1 MIKLRIG
8 VDATFSPNGGSLGH
22 LLAFIEEFS
31 KILPK
36 ADLIL
41 FVRKENLEIL
51 GEDIIRNCSL
61 RIVKSA
67 SWGNLSRILWGQFIL
82 PISAKVN
89 DIDVLFC
96 PGNFSPIF
104 KTTKIK
110 SQWIATIG
118 PFVEEVYSGLSL
130 LEKVLMTINKYL
142 ILVSGK
148 TSNIVIHESGF
159 SKELFLRNYNFCPEE
174 QFLIECGKDNFFEP
188 NTDATG
194 IVGDLASISSKDLL
208 CVSHLYPYKN
218 IERLLTAFNE
228 YKLRSHDTAKLY
240 IAGKAA
246 FPGYYASIKALVV
259 ELDLGGDVFFCGM
272 VSRDM
277 LRFAY
282 SSCRLFVFPSL
293 CESSG
298 YTLIEAMSC
307 GSPVLASNTTAMPFT
322 CGSAA
327 EYFDAYDSNDLL
339 LKMESLLLN
348 DAKLEEMR
356 RQSLSRA
363 SQMIDYEEATA
374 QFLGIVD
381 TVRHKLNGKG
391 NSV

>member
-1 MIKLRIG
+1 MKIG
-8 VDATFSPNGGSLGH
+8 VDATFTPNGGSLGH
-22 LLAFIEEFS
+22 LVAFIGEFS

-36 ADLIL
+36 PDLIL

-51 GEDIIRNCSL
+51 GEDIIKSCSL

-67 SWGNLSRILWGQFIL
+67 SWGNLSRILWGQCVL
-82 PISAKVN
+82 PISAKLN
-89 DIDVLFC
+89 AIDVLFC

-104 KTTKIK
+104 KSTRIK

-118 PFVEEVYSGLSL
+118 PFVDEVYSGLTF
-130 LEKVLMTINKYL
+130 LEKVSMTINKYL

-148 TSNIVIHESGF
+148 TSNVVIHESGF
-159 SKELFLRNYNFCPEE
+159 SKELFLRDYKFCPDE
-174 QFLIECGKDNFFEP
+174 QFLIECGKDNFFKP
-188 NTDATG
+188 NSDTTG

-218 IERLLTAFNE
+218 IERLLTAFKE
-228 YKLRSHDTAKLY
+228 YKVRSDDNAKLY
-240 IAGKAA
+240 LAGKAA
-246 FPGYYASIKALVV
+246 FPAYYESLKELVI
-259 ELDLGGDVFFCGM
+259 ELDLDGDVIFCGM

-282 SSCRLFVFPSL
+282 STCRLFVFPSL

-307 GSPVLASNTTAMPFT
+307 GAPVLASNTTAMPFT

-327 EYFDAYDSNDLL
+327 EYFEAYDSNDLH

-348 DAKLEEMR
+348 NYKLKDLR
-356 RQSLSRA
+356 RRSLLRA
-363 SQMIDYEEATA
+363 SQMIDYGEATA
-374 QFLGIVD
+374 QFLNIVD
-381 TVRHKLNGKG
+381 
-391 NSV
+391 SV

>member
-1 MIKLRIG
+1 MIKLKIG
-8 VDATFSPNGGSLGH
+8 VDATFTPNGGSLGH
-22 LLAFIEEFS
+22 LKAFLEEFS
-31 KILPK
+31 KLIPK
-36 ADLIL
+36 SDLIV

-51 GEDIIRNCSL
+51 GEDILRNCSL
-61 RIVKSA
+61 HIVKSA
-67 SWGNLSRILWGQFIL
+67 SWGNLSRIFWVQFIL

-118 PFVEEVYSGLSL
+118 PFVKEVYSGLSF
-130 LEKVLMTINKYL
+130 LEKVLMIINKYL

-148 TSNIVIHESGF
+148 TSDVVIHESGF
-159 SKELFLRNYNFCPEE
+159 SKELFLRDYNFCPDE

-218 IERLLTAFNE
+218 IERLLTAFKE
-228 YKLRSHDTAKLY
+228 YKIWSDDNVKLY
-240 IAGKAA
+240 LAGKAV
-246 FPGYYASIKALVV
+246 FPAYYAGLKELVI
-259 ELDLGGDVFFCGM
+259 ELDLDDEVIFCGM
-272 VSRDM
+272 VSRDT

-282 SSCRLFVFPSL
+282 STCRLFVFPSL

-307 GSPVLASNTTAMPFT
+307 GSPILASNTTAMPYT
-322 CGSAA
+322 CGNAA
-327 EYFDAYDSNDLL
+327 EYFEAYKSSDLL
-339 LKMESLLLN
+339 LQMESLLLN

-356 RQSLSRA
+356 HQSLSRA

-374 QFLGIVD
+374 QFLDIVD
-381 TVRHKLNGKG
+381 TVRHKLNCKGKD
-391 NSV
+391 V